1 MRTRKKSSCT
11 PTTKNWT
18 TSQLSASTV
27 HLPTAAMWENWSSKC
42 SASVL
47 SQSSTSFTQPKASKS
62 TRRRNKSTSKNA
74 RNAGS
79 WPATKYARLA
89 SCSRASMCKD
99 QSSRFNSPSDIYNL
113 CVLSMQSVSSAH
125 RALRVLLQPGR
136 QASRV
141 ELVRAVQ
148 AQDHAVLCDLA
159 VANAAL
165 FGLSEH

>member
-1 MRTRKKSSCT
+1 
-11 PTTKNWT
+11 
-18 TSQLSASTV
+18 
-27 HLPTAAMWENWSSKC
+27 
-42 SASVL
+42 
-47 SQSSTSFTQPKASKS
+47 
-62 TRRRNKSTSKNA
+62 
-74 RNAGS
+74 
-79 WPATKYARLA
+79 
-89 SCSRASMCKD
+89 MCKD
-99 QSSRFNSPSDIYNL
+99 QSSRFNSPSDIYNF